1 MKTSKS
7 EEDLAMWRRRLTAI
21 GDNLRALSDA
31 DLVSNARSRLNGV
44 SHPLSG
50 DTRRRVEAALCGL
63 EQLWEIYLAVVRVI
77 DGAEALV
84 RRNSFLRS
92 TEPELLLLMRGCCV
106 EMPTSTIPW
115 MERDLLHGVDSVERL
130 TLAQAVDRMQVG
142 FAEARATLRQF
153 EHANALVNTR
163 LETLMAQA
171 NELDQR
177 AWAVGG
183 IDPLGFSQEAL
194 ASSLQADPFGSL
206 ALLDRM
212 SLSVTRQC
220 VEVSRVE
227 QTRLAV
233 QSAWQAASTRLE
245 GLVQLV
251 NRSRTAMQSC
261 SDNMGTP
268 RGLVEPLDARTLRDL
283 QDWLRTIGHCQEQGR
298 WEAAEIGLARWQAA
312 YELLYAR
319 EASAYATNRGPL
331 DEKMALL
338 GKLHAIRAKAGH
350 SPNQSPL
357 RDGRLQKLL
366 DRTQDSLNTQPLD
379 LAQARQLVSACETI
393 VFASR
398 I

>member
-1 MKTSKS
+1 MKTSRS
-7 EEDLAMWRRRLTAI
+7 EVDLAMWRRRLTAI

-31 DLVSNARSRLNGV
+31 DLVSNARSRLNRA

-77 DGAEALV
+77 DDAEALV
-84 RRNSFLRS
+84 RRNNFLRS

-106 EMPTSTIPW
+106 EMPLSTIPW
-115 MERDLLHGVDSVERL
+115 MERGLLHGVDSVERL
-130 TLAQAVDRMQVG
+130 TLAKSVDRMQVG
-142 FAEARATLRQF
+142 FVEARATLIRF
-153 EHANALVNTR
+153 EQANAQVNTR
-163 LETLMAQA
+163 LQTLMAQA
-171 NELDQR
+171 NDLDQR
-177 AWAVGG
+177 ASAVGG

-194 ASSLQADPFGSL
+194 ASGLQADPFGSL
-206 ALLDRM
+206 ALLDSM

-220 VEVSRVE
+220 VEVSRLE

-233 QSAWQAASTRLE
+233 QAAWQAASTRLE
-245 GLVQLV
+245 GLMQLV
-251 NRSRTAMQSC
+251 HRSRAALQAC
-261 SDNMGTP
+261 SDNIGAP

-283 QDWLRTIGHCQEQGR
+283 QDWLKAIGHCQEQG
-298 WEAAEIGLARWQAA
+298 RWQAA

-338 GKLHAIRAKAGH
+338 GKLHAIRAKSVH

-366 DRTQDSLNTQPLD
+366 DRTQDLLNTQPLD
-379 LAQARQLVSACETI
+379 LGQARQLVSACETM